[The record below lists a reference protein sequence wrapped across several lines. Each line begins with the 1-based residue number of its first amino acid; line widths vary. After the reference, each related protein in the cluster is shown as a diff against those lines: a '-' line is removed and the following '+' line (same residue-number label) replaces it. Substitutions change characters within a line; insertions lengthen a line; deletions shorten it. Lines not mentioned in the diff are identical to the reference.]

1 MGYRNL
7 SATIA
12 QIEAAGLTDTIDR
25 ILSVASNPVVVQH
38 EVHLD
43 CIEPKQVDRIIR
55 LLYQYFYHFPE
66 QKARLSFRKS
76 GLTVIVIFRD
86 RLENR
91 GRKGL
96 KEAK

>member
-7 SATIA
+7 TATIA
-12 QIEAAGLTDTIDR
+12 QIEAAGWTDTFNH
-25 ILSVASNPVVVQH
+25 ILSAASNPVMIQH
-38 EVHLD
+38 EICLP
-43 CIEPKQVDRIIR
+43 CIEPKQVNRVIR
-55 LLYQYFYHFPE
+55 LLYQFFYHYPE

-76 GLTVIVIFRD
+76 GLVVKVIFRD